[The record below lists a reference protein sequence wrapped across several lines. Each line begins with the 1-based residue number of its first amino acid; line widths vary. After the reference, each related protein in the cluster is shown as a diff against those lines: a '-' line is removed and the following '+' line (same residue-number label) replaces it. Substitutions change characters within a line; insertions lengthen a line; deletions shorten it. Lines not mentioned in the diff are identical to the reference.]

1 MELARA
7 LKILKL
13 NHVCTLDTLNNSFR
27 KLAKI
32 YHPDSNIGRESWA
45 NRAMTELNLAY
56 ETVLDYLT
64 SGSRGKVVEGD
75 RLKAS
80 AKDLTKKYDFQI
92 RFSRAINQVLD
103 GIYTYYQ
110 YGLNS
115 VPLRYEGVRRFR
127 YRDALRSLEEG
138 IGHLEALDASS
149 VTAFDR
155 VKLRTFI
162 DFAKAF
168 FQNMLIEVIYT
179 PSMDPAEE
187 KAYWHYYN
195 GSIHLDYAIKDAFF
209 GDELIQVRD
218 GSYGEKMELCNK
230 ELMTVIVRYNQ
241 SGYISETLLKVYLL
255 ETFTRV
261 VNLLHRMRH

>member
-13 NHVCTLDTLNNSFR
+13 THSCTLDSLNNSFR

-64 SGSRGKVVEGD
+64 SGRK
-75 RLKAS
+75 LKATKGS
-80 AKDLTKKYDFQI
+80 SLRTSTKDFTRKYDFQI
-92 RFSRAINQVLD
+92 RFSRAINKVLD

-110 YGLNS
+110 YGLNN

-127 YRDALRSLEEG
+127 YRDALGSLEEG
-138 IGHLEALDASS
+138 ISQLEALQVSS
-149 VTAFDR
+149 LTDFDR
-155 VKLRTFI
+155 VKLRTFT

-168 FQNMLIEVIYT
+168 FQNMHIEVFYT
-179 PSMDPAEE
+179 PSTDPVEE
-187 KAYWHYYN
+187 RAYWHYYN
-195 GSIHLDYAIKDAFF
+195 GSMHLDYAIKDAFF

-218 GSYGEKMELCNK
+218 GSYADKMELSNK
-230 ELMTVIVRYNQ
+230 ELMTVIARYNQ
-241 SGYISETLLKVYLL
+241 SGYISETLLKAYLL